1 MIREANQS
9 DCVNLAALSLE
20 VWLRT
25 YCVDGIRSENSRFA
39 LSEFTEDSFRKILA
53 DSSRRVLLFTEDVY
67 LRGYVLVNLES
78 HYQSVENGFE
88 IEKLYVQEAFQ
99 NQGIGRKLLEEVKER
114 YGNNFWLYTWVRN
127 KSLKFYKLFGFED
140 LGQYDFKLGND
151 TIRNRVLTYNNSE

>member
-1 MIREANQS
+1 
-9 DCVNLAALSLE
+9 V
-20 VWLRT
+20 
-25 YCVDGIRSENSRFA
+25 
-39 LSEFTEDSFRKILA
+39 KP
-53 DSSRRVLLFTEDVY
+53 
-67 LRGYVLVNLES
+67 YVLVNLES